1 MPQTRSHNTYS
12 EEPDNIIGKIMEPTM
27 KQDMIKDTTH
37 LKQSGKVTIGLTMHH
52 TTLKYRLKMNTKQPR
67 HNGTNEMPT

>member
-1 MPQTRSHNTYS
+1 
-12 EEPDNIIGKIMEPTM
+12 MEPTM